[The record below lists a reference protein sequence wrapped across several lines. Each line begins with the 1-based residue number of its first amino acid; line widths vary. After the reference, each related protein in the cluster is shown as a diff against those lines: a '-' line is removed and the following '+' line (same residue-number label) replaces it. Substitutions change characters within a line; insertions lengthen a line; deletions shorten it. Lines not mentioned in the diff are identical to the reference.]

1 MAQAALEG
9 GGHFDLE
16 QEQGV
21 GSTGK
26 LPPSALSRMAAP
38 ASFAGRLYGLA
49 PGLVAACAI
58 ALAATVLRSATG
70 IAALNPVVL
79 ALAIGMAV
87 RAMLGASP
95 TLRPGIAF
103 AVRPLLRTAIVL
115 LGLGVTLGQ
124 LLDLGIGAL
133 ALAVAVVAST
143 LPFTIWLGGRLG
155 VDRALAQLIGAGTA
169 ICGASAIVA
178 ANQVARGRD
187 EDVTYALAVITL
199 CGTAAMLAYPA
210 LAAPLGLDARSYG
223 LWAGASVHEVVQAVG
238 AAAAGGPDAAQSG
251 TVMKLARVVLLAPA
265 VAALGLWAGRGGG
278 TRAPVP
284 WFALGFLALV
294 ALRSTGLVPDILVD
308 ASRTLVPLMLAAS
321 VAALGL
327 STGLGAL
334 RARGGAPLLLG
345 VASTLFIAL
354 LGLAGVKGLEM
365 F

>member
-1 MAQAALEG
+1 
-9 GGHFDLE
+9 
-16 QEQGV
+16 
-21 GSTGK
+21 
-26 LPPSALSRMAAP
+26 MAAP
-38 ASFAGRLYGLA
+38 ASFAGRVHGLA
-49 PGLVAACAI
+49 PGLATACAI
-58 ALAATVLRSATG
+58 ALAATVLRNATG

-103 AVRPLLRTAIVL
+103 AVRPLLRAAIVL

-133 ALAVAVVAST
+133 ALAVAVVACT

-155 VDRALAQLIGAGTA
+155 VDQPLAQLIGAGTA

-210 LAAPLGLDARSYG
+210 LAAPLGLDARAYG

-238 AAAAGGPDAAQSG
+238 AAAAGGPQSG

-278 TRAPVP
+278 TKAPVP

-308 ASRTLVPLMLAAS
+308 ASRTLVPLMLATS

-327 STGLGAL
+327 STALGAL
-334 RARGGAPLLLG
+334 RARGAAPLLLG

-354 LGLAGVKGLEM
+354 LGLAGVKVLEAL
-365 F
+365 

>member
-1 MAQAALEG
+1 M
-9 GGHFDLE
+9 
-16 QEQGV
+16 
-21 GSTGK
+21 
-26 LPPSALSRMAAP
+26 ALSRTAAP
-38 ASFAGRLYGLA
+38 ASYAGRLRGLA
-49 PGLVAACAI
+49 PGLAAACAI
-58 ALAATVLRSATG
+58 ALVSTALRDATG

-79 ALAIGMAV
+79 ALAIGMAI
-87 RAMLGASP
+87 RAVLGASSA
-95 TLRPGIAF
+95 LKPGIAF
-103 AVRPLLRTAIVL
+103 AVRPLLRAAIVL
-115 LGLGVTLGQ
+115 LGLSVTLGQ

-143 LPFTIWLGGRLG
+143 LPFTVWLGGRLG
-155 VDRALAQLIGAGTA
+155 VDRPLAQLIGAGTA

-210 LAAPLGLDARSYG
+210 LAAPLGLGARAYG

-238 AAAAGGPDAAQSG
+238 AAAAGGPEAAQSG
-251 TVMKLARVVLLAPA
+251 TVMKLARVFLLAPA
-265 VAALGLWAGRGGG
+265 VAALGLWAGGGG
-278 TRAPVP
+278 AGGGARAPVP

-308 ASRTLVPLMLAAS
+308 ASRTLVPLMLATA

-327 STGLGAL
+327 STDLGAL

-345 VASTLFIAL
+345 IASTLFIAL
-354 LGLAGVKGLEM
+354 LGLAGVAVLEAI
-365 F
+365 

>member
-1 MAQAALEG
+1 MDTTRKL
-9 GGHFDLE
+9 LP
-16 QEQGV
+16 
-21 GSTGK
+21 ST
-26 LPPSALSRMAAP
+26 PPRMAAP
-38 ASFAGRLYGLA
+38 AFVAGRLRGLA
-49 PGLVAACAI
+49 PGLAAACAI
-58 ALAATVLRSATG
+58 ALAATVLRNATG

-103 AVRPLLRTAIVL
+103 AVRPLLRAAIVL

-155 VDRALAQLIGAGTA
+155 VDRPLAQLIGAGTA

-210 LAAPLGLDARSYG
+210 LAAPLGLDARAYG

-238 AAAAGGPDAAQSG
+238 AAAAGAPEAAQSG
-251 TVMKLARVVLLAPA
+251 TVMKLGRVVLLAPA
-265 VAALGLWAGRGGG
+265 VAALGLWSGRGGG
-278 TRAPVP
+278 TKAPVP

-294 ALRSTGLVPDILVD
+294 ALRSTGLVPDILVE

-327 STGLGAL
+327 STDLGTL

-354 LGLAGVKGLEM
+354 LGLAGVKMLEV

>member
-1 MAQAALEG
+1 
-9 GGHFDLE
+9 
-16 QEQGV
+16 
-21 GSTGK
+21 
-26 LPPSALSRMAAP
+26 
-38 ASFAGRLYGLA
+38 
-49 PGLVAACAI
+49 
-58 ALAATVLRSATG
+58 
-70 IAALNPVVL
+70 
-79 ALAIGMAV
+79 
-87 RAMLGASP
+87 
-95 TLRPGIAF
+95 
-103 AVRPLLRTAIVL
+103 
-115 LGLGVTLGQ
+115 
-124 LLDLGIGAL
+124 
-133 ALAVAVVAST
+133 
-143 LPFTIWLGGRLG
+143 
-155 VDRALAQLIGAGTA
+155 LIGAGTA

-210 LAAPLGLDARSYG
+210 LAAPLGLGARAYG

-238 AAAAGGPDAAQSG
+238 AAAAGGPEAAQSG

-278 TRAPVP
+278 TKAPVP

-327 STGLGAL
+327 STALGAL

-345 VASTLFIAL
+345 VVSTLFIAL
-354 LGLAGVKGLEM
+354 LGLAGVKMLEAL
-365 F
+365 